1 MKANLASFLVL
12 AVLLLPFNA
21 SDAKGRKV
29 YPPRLWGIA
38 YGPFRDGQSPTGIYP
53 SEADI
58 QEDMKT
64 LGPHTPR
71 IRIYGVRKTLGLIP
85 RLADRAGMM
94 CYVGGHVGSDPVAN
108 SEEVERLIE
117 VACSTRAAGIVVGNE
132 VLYHGSLPL
141 AQLIE
146 LIRSVK
152 SHECVKR
159 LGIPVG
165 YADVYTTL
173 LNYPGIDD
181 LLALLDFLL
190 VHIHPYHDGLP
201 VEEAAEYV
209 HRKWKLVKDQYENPY
224 PDMDIIIGETG
235 WPTAGETKGDAVPG
249 ERNQQYFLK
258 SFVEIA
264 LRENIPLFFF
274 EAFDEEWKGDES
286 GVEAESHWGLWY
298 ADRTMKPRRFFSA
311 PPPLVDI
318 LQTARCGAGP
328 DRMDKIAGR
337 VYGINPRELG
347 SYRVVL
353 YAGTN
358 VWYVQ
363 PFANQPL
370 TKIRRNLTW
379 SNRTHLGDV
388 YAALLVREG
397 YDPLPVIPS
406 LPETNGDVVAIV
418 VKDCR

>member
-1 MKANLASFLVL
+1 MKAYTASLLVL
-12 AVLLLPFNA
+12 AVLLFPFNA
-21 SDAKGRKV
+21 SNAKSGKV
-29 YPPRLWGIA
+29 NPPQLWGIA
-38 YGPFRDGQSPTGIYP
+38 YGPHRDGQSPTGVYP

-58 QEDMKT
+58 NEDLKI
-64 LGPHTPR
+64 LGDHTPR
-71 IRIYGVRKTLGLIP
+71 IRIYGVHETLQLIP

-94 CYVGGHVGSDPVAN
+94 CYVGGHVGSDSVAN
-108 SEEVERLIE
+108 AEEVERLVE
-117 VACSTRAAGIVVGNE
+117 VACSARAAAIVVGNE
-132 VLYHGSLPL
+132 VLFHGSLPL
-141 AQLIE
+141 PQLIE
-146 LIRSVK
+146 LIRYVK
-152 SHECVKR
+152 SQECVRR

-173 LNYPGIDD
+173 LTYPNIED
-181 LLALLDFLL
+181 LLAKLEFLL
-190 VHIHPYHDGLP
+190 IHIHPYHDGLP

-209 HRKWKLVKDQYENPY
+209 HKKWKLVKDQYENPY
-224 PDMDIIIGETG
+224 PGMDIIIGETG

-258 SFVEIA
+258 SFAEIA
-264 LRENIPLFFF
+264 LRENIPFFFF
-274 EAFDEEWKGDES
+274 EAFDEKWKGDES
-286 GVEAESHWGLWY
+286 GVKAESHWGLWY

-328 DRMDKIAGR
+328 ERMDKIGGR

-358 VWYVQ
+358 AWYIQ
-363 PFANQPL
+363 PFVNQPL
-370 TKIRRNLTW
+370 TKIRRNFTW

-388 YAALLVREG
+388 YAALLVRED
-397 YDPLPVIPS
+397 YEPLSVLTN